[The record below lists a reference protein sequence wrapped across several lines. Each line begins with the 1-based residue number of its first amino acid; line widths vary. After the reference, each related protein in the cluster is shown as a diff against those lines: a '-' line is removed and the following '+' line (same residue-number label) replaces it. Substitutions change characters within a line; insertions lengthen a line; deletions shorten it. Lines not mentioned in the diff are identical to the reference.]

1 MGQIEDLRTFIAVVD
16 AGGVARGAEVLRIA
30 KSAVSRR
37 LSLLE
42 DRYATRLIDRQP
54 GLWRVTTSGQ
64 ELYERAARLVSE
76 ADEIDAD
83 FKEVSHHADGPLAV
97 SVAQEFG
104 LTFLQPALLAFQE
117 GHPEIQLTID
127 FDDRHVDLDR
137 ENYDLAIRVT
147 EDVGAG
153 FEVRRIGHTR
163 HGLYASPGYA
173 AASGLSTSIEELKMH
188 PLLFFGAA
196 RRAAWDFI
204 GERGKQ
210 RLEFQPALN
219 SNSGQFLLEAARNGR
234 GIARLPDFIATPA
247 HAVGDLVQVL
257 PDLVIATWDI
267 GIVSSTKRR
276 FNRRMR
282 LFCNEITSAC
292 LALG

>member
-1 MGQIEDLRTFIAVVD
+1 MGQIEDLRTFLAVVD
-16 AGGVARGAEVLRIA
+16 AGGVARGAEVLGIA

-42 DRYATRLIDRQP
+42 DRYATRLIDRKP
-54 GLWRVTTSGQ
+54 GLWQVTTSGQ

-76 ADEIDAD
+76 ADEVDAD
-83 FKEVSHHADGPLAV
+83 FKQVPHHTEGPLVV

-104 LTFLQPALLAFQE
+104 LTFLQPALLAFQARQ
-117 GHPEIQLTID
+117 PEIHLTID

-173 AASGLSTSIEELKMH
+173 TASGLPSSIEDLKAH

-196 RRAAWDFI
+196 RRATWEFI
-204 GERGKQ
+204 GARGKQ

-234 GIARLPDFIATPA
+234 GIARLPDFIASTA
-247 HAVGDLVQVL
+247 HAEGDLVHVL
-257 PDLVIATWDI
+257 PDLAIATWDI
-267 GIVSSTKRR
+267 SIVSSAKRR

-292 LALG
+292 LALD